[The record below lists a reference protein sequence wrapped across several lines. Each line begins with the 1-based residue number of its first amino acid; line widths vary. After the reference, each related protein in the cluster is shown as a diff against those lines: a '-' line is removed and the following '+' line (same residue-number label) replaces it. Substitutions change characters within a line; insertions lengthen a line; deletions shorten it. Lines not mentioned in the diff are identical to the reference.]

1 MLFCAPVLARAR
13 ACSNIGTRSATAT
26 ATRRVAELGSGPGPA
41 RIVVDIGHTL
51 TSVTHAEREPFCAD
65 ELGVAI
71 DEQAIVIVP
80 VTGDGE
86 LGGFS
91 LPHLPCPSFK
101 TGKEGES
108 GGRASGEEGKLLGD
122 VTRLFT

>member
-1 MLFCAPVLARAR
+1 M
-13 ACSNIGTRSATAT
+13 T
-26 ATRRVAELGSGPGPA
+26 ATRRTAELGSGPAPA

-51 TSVTHAEREPFCAD
+51 TSVTLAEREPFCAD

-80 VTGDGE
+80 VTGDRE

-91 LPHLPCPSFK
+91 LPRLPCPSFR
-101 TGKEGES
+101 TGKEVVKVVAGQA
-108 GGRASGEEGKLLGD
+108 GTG
-122 VTRLFT
+122 V